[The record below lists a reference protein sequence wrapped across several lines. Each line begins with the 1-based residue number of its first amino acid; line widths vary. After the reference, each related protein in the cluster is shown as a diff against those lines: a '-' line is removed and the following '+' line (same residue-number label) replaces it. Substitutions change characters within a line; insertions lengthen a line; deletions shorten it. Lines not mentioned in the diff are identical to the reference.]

1 MKRHY
6 LCHLESCK
14 QQNNKNMRKLMSSLL
29 FLSLVLFL
37 TSCDLDRNT
46 TENEVSTDAK
56 ITAFGIY
63 NDSIPTLKTAV
74 FKVDQDA
81 KTIANEDSIEYGSPL
96 DSCYVSLRSV
106 AGKITIGDKLYAGK
120 KDTLRFDFRK
130 PQDIVTVA
138 LDGETTLTYK
148 LSVNVHHV
156 DPDTMIWKPTVS
168 QIIATTPLQEGS
180 TYFNN
185 QAIYYY
191 KDNTGVHA
199 QTSQKGKTWTA
210 ATVSGLDATVDL
222 RHVVVFKDKV
232 LLAHNNQLYTSNDGL
247 AFTNQAIGG
256 VQVSHLLYTMNDK
269 VYGLQ
274 QVGKTLTLVESADLS
289 SWSETVELPNTFP
302 IEGEAITVCQSAS
315 GKMRVNIFGGKDV
328 DGNLLNS
335 LWATENNTYWAN
347 LMSGTKLAPRT
358 GSALLKYGKRLLLI
372 GGKQE
377 DKVAEDKVLF
387 SKDGGLTWDKPTD
400 KEGDNALFV
409 ARYNCNVIDTQTGK
423 LILVGGQTAETDYLK
438 DVWTALLYKAMPDF
452 KVKE

>member
-1 MKRHY
+1 MKRDY

-14 QQNNKNMRKLMSSLL
+14 QQNNKNMRKLMSSFL

-46 TENEVSTDAK
+46 TENEASTDAK

-63 NDSIPTLKTAV
+63 NDSIPALKTTY

-96 DSCYVSLRSV
+96 DTCYVALRSI

-148 LSVNVHHV
+148 LTVNVHHV
-156 DPDTMIWKPTVS
+156 DPDTMIWKPIVS
-168 QIIATTPLQEGS
+168 QIIASTPLQEGS

-185 QAIYYY
+185 KAFYYY

-199 QTSQKGKTWTA
+199 QTSPKGKTWTT
-210 ATVSGLDATVDL
+210 ATVSGLDAAVNL
-222 RHVVVFKDKV
+222 RHVVVYKDKV
-232 LLAHNNQLYTSNDGL
+232 LLAHNDQLYTSTDGL
-247 AFTNQAIGG
+247 AFTAQAING
-256 VQVSHLLYTMNDK
+256 VQVNHLLYTLNDK

-274 QVGKTLTLVESADLS
+274 QVGTTLSLVESADLS
-289 SWSETVELPNTFP
+289 TWTQIVELPSKFP
-302 IEGEAITVCQSAS
+302 IQGAAVTVCQSAS

-335 LWATENNTYWAN
+335 MWATENNTYWAN
-347 LMSGTKLAPRT
+347 LMSGSQLAPRT
-358 GSALLKYGKRLLLI
+358 GASLLKYGKRLLLI
-372 GGKQE
+372 GGKE
-377 DKVAEDKVLF
+377 ADKVAEDKVLF
-387 SKDGGLTWDKPTD
+387 SKDGSLTWDKPTS

-409 ARYNCNVIDTQTGK
+409 PRYNCNVIDTQTGT
-423 LILVGGQTAETDYLK
+423 LILVGGQTADTDYLK